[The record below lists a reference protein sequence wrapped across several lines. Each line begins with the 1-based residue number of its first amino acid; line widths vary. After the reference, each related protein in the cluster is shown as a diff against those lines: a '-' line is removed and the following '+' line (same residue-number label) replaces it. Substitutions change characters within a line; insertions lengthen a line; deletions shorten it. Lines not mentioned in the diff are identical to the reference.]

1 MSLWSRVS
9 NAVWGERLNRE
20 IEEELQAHIEE
31 AIASGRDPKEARLAF
46 GSILRQREASHSIRV
61 AGWLESL
68 FADVRFG
75 WRQLCRNKTTSA
87 AAVLSLALGIGSCV
101 AAFRLIDALLWRPL
115 PIANSSKLYVL
126 SRKMIGLYGKPA
138 EDGHWATPAFKVM
151 RDAVRT
157 DLKDQADLIAISD
170 SDRADITWS
179 GNGSGN
185 GSGQGSSD
193 DDIEKAHVA
202 YVSGN
207 MFALF
212 GLEPALGRLLIPADD
227 RGPGAGPYAVLSWDY
242 WNHRFGRDPHVL
254 GRSLHIGDQTFEIIG
269 VGPHDFTGTE
279 KGTVTDIFL
288 PVCMNRLANQD
299 DITWHLVFLML
310 RPGVNPATA
319 LEPAID
325 LEQLRQHLEAVSRA
339 LEAECSE
346 CLRGMTR
353 VDVDRFLNQT
363 LVFNP
368 AGAGISDLQKDYRR
382 FLGILGLLVALVLLI
397 ACVNVAN
404 MMTAQAAARAHEMAL
419 RISIGAG
426 RRRLVQLILCQ
437 SALLAL
443 LASVVGAFFAAWSA
457 PFVLSL
463 VNPPDNPARLALPA
477 DWRVLLFGFALI
489 VLVVLLLGL
498 LPALRA
504 SAVRPVAVLKGGED
518 PHSPRRL
525 MRGAIGLQ
533 VAFCFLVLFL
543 SSLFVTSF
551 QRLENRPLGFS
562 TDRLLLL
569 QTVAGKGQL
578 PVVWNQTAEALR
590 AAPGVDS
597 VALSG
602 WPLLGRIKI
611 NSDIS
616 INGAPPSPT
625 PAFFLNVS
633 PGWLSTMKIPLVA
646 GRDFRPEDNSPGVA
660 IVNETFVKT
669 FFPGVGRISDAIG
682 RTFSRGANRPLNK
695 IVGVTPDVPDHDVRE
710 PNRAVFYVPFAGI
723 DGKSAPTVEGFAT
736 FVVHTDAEN
745 PLALANALRQLI
757 AQRHNG
763 LRVSNITTQLDLV
776 RDQTI
781 RERLIATLAAF
792 FAAVALLL
800 AGIGLYAVFNYSVLQ
815 RRREIG
821 IRMAIGSTRAGIVR
835 LVTLDVFVLIAL
847 GACAGVALGFGAARS
862 VESLFY
868 QVKATDADMIALP
881 ACAIL
886 LTALFATLPAVLRA
900 LRTDPTEILR
910 SE

>member
-1 MSLWSRVS
+1 MSLASRIS
-9 NAVWGERLNRE
+9 NALHSDRLNRE
-20 IEEELQAHIEE
+20 IEEELQSHIEE
-31 AIASGRDPKEARLAF
+31 AIAAGRDPDDARRTF
-46 GSILRQREASHSIRV
+46 GSILRQREASHNIRA
-61 AGWLESL
+61 AGWLEFL
-68 FADVRFG
+68 LADTKFG
-75 WRQLCRNKTTSA
+75 WRQLCRNKVTAT

-115 PIANSSKLYVL
+115 PVANSSKLYVL

-151 RDAVRT
+151 RDAV
-157 DLKDQADLIAISD
+157 KDQADLIAISD
-170 SDRADITWS
+170 SDRADITWAT
-179 GNGSGN
+179 
-185 GSGQGSSD
+185 D
-193 DDIEKAHVA
+193 DDTEKAHVA

-207 MFALF
+207 MFPLF
-212 GLEPALGRLLIPADD
+212 GLEPALGRLLTPADD
-227 RGPGAGPYAVLSWDY
+227 RGPGEHPYAVLSWDY

-254 GRSLHIGDQTFEIIG
+254 GRPVHIGDQTFEIIG
-269 VGPHDFTGTE
+269 VGPHEFTGTE
-279 KGTVTDIFL
+279 KGTVTDLFL
-288 PVCMNRLANQD
+288 PVSMNRFANQD

-310 RPGVNPATA
+310 KPGVNPATA
-319 LEPAID
+319 LEP
-325 LEQLRQHLEAVSRA
+325 LRQHLTAVSRA

-382 FLGILGLLVALVLLI
+382 YLGILGLLVALVLLI

-443 LASVVGAFFAAWSA
+443 LASVLGVFFAAWSA

-477 DWRVLLFGFALI
+477 DWRVLLFGFALMI
-489 VLVVLLLGL
+489 LVVLLLGL

-504 SAVRPVAVLKGGED
+504 SAVRPVAALKGGED

-525 MRGAIGLQ
+525 MRGAIALQ

-562 TDRLLLL
+562 TDHLLLL

-597 VALSG
+597 VAISG

-633 PGWLSTMKIPLVA
+633 PGWLSTMKISLVA

-660 IVNETFVKT
+660 IVNETFAKT
-669 FFPGVGRISDAIG
+669 FFPGVGRTSDAIG

-695 IVGVTPDVPDHDVRE
+695 IVGITPDVPDHDVRE

-736 FVVHTDAEN
+736 FVVHTDAQN
-745 PLALANALRQLI
+745 PLALANSLRQLI
-757 AQRHNG
+757 AQRNNG
-763 LRVSNITTQLDLV
+763 LRVSNVTTQLDLV

-821 IRMAIGSTRAGIVR
+821 IRIAIGSTRAGIVR
-835 LVTLDVFVLIAL
+835 LVTFDLFLTIAL
-847 GACAGVALGFGAARS
+847 GGCAGVALGFGAARY

-881 ACAIL
+881 ACAL
-886 LTALFATLPAVLRA
+886 GLTALLATLPAVLRA
-900 LRTDPTEILR
+900 LRTDPTETLR
-910 SE
+910 AE

>member
-1 MSLWSRVS
+1 MSLWSRIS
-9 NAVWGERLNRE
+9 NAVRGERLNRE
-20 IEEELQAHIEE
+20 IEEELQSHIEE
-31 AIASGRDPKEARLAF
+31 AIASGRDADEARGTF

-68 FADVRFG
+68 LADVRFG
-75 WRQLCRNKTTSA
+75 WRQLCRNKVTSM

-115 PIANSSKLYVL
+115 PISNSSKLYVL
-126 SRKMIGLYGKPA
+126 SRKLTGLEGKPID
-138 EDGHWATPAFKVM
+138 DGYWATPDFNLM
-151 RDAVRT
+151 RNAV
-157 DLKDQADLIAISD
+157 KDQADLIAISD
-170 SDRADITWS
+170 ADRTDITWS
-179 GNGSGN
+179 T
-185 GSGQGSSD
+185 D
-193 DDIEKAHVA
+193 DDVEKTHVA

-207 MFALF
+207 MFPLF
-212 GLEPALGRLLIPADD
+212 GLEPALGRMLAPADD

-242 WNHRFGRDPHVL
+242 WNHRFGCDLHIL

-269 VGPHDFTGTE
+269 VGPRDFAGTE

-288 PVCMNRLANQD
+288 PVSMSSLATHDNV
-299 DITWHLVFLML
+299 TWHRTFLML
-310 RPGVNPATA
+310 KPGVNPATA
-319 LEPAID
+319 LEP
-325 LEQLRQHLEAVSRA
+325 LRQHLSAVSHA
-339 LEAECSE
+339 FEVECST
-346 CLRGMTR
+346 CFRGVPQATI
-353 VDVDRFLNQT
+353 DRLLDKK
-363 LVFNP
+363 LVFYP

-382 FLGILGLLVALVLLI
+382 LLGVLGLLVVLVLLI

-404 MMTAQAAARAHEMAL
+404 MMTAQAAARAHEIAL

-443 LASVVGAFFAAWSA
+443 FASVLGALFAAWSA

-463 VNPPDNPARLALPA
+463 VNPPDNPARLDLPA

-489 VLVVLLLGL
+489 LLIVLLLGL

-525 MRGAIGLQ
+525 MRGAIALQ
-533 VAFCFLVLFL
+533 IAFCCLVLFL
-543 SSLFVTSF
+543 SSLFVASF
-551 QRLENRPLGFS
+551 QRLQNRPLGFS

-590 AAPGVDS
+590 AVPGVNS
-597 VALSG
+597 VAISG
-602 WPLLGRIKI
+602 WPLLGRIQI

-633 PGWLSTMKIPLVA
+633 PGWLSTMKIPLVS
-646 GRDFRPEDNSPGVA
+646 GRDFRPQDASPGAA

-669 FFPGVGRISDAIG
+669 FFPGQDPIG
-682 RTFSRGANRPLNK
+682 RTFERGANQPLNK
-695 IVGVTPDVPDHDVRE
+695 IVGVAPDISYHDLRE
-710 PNRAVFYVPFAGI
+710 PTRAVFYVPFDEI
-723 DGKSAPTVEGFAT
+723 DNQSAPRAVGFAT
-736 FVVHTDAEN
+736 FVIHTDSQN
-745 PLALANALRQLI
+745 PLALADSFRQFI

-763 LRVSNITTQLDLV
+763 LRVSNVTTQLDLF
-776 RDQTI
+776 RDQTV
-781 RERLIATLAAF
+781 RERLLATLAAF

-800 AGIGLYAVFNYSVLQ
+800 AGIGLYAVLNYSVLQ

-835 LVTLDVFVLIAL
+835 IVTLDVFLMIAL
-847 GACAGVALGFGAARS
+847 GGCAGVALGFGAARY

-868 QVKATDADMIALP
+868 QVKATDANMIALP
-881 ACAIL
+881 TCAIL
-886 LTALFATLPAVLRA
+886 LTAFVATLPAVLRA

>member
-1 MSLWSRVS
+1 MSLWSRIS
-9 NAVWGERLNRE
+9 NAVRGERLNRE
-20 IEEELQAHIEE
+20 IAEELQSHIEE
-31 AIASGRDPKEARLAF
+31 AIASGRDPDEARRAF
-46 GSILRQREASHSIRV
+46 GSILRQREASHTIRV

-68 FADVRFG
+68 LADVRFG
-75 WRQLCRNKTTSA
+75 WRQLCRNKITSA
-87 AAVLSLALGIGSCV
+87 AAVLSLAIGIGSCV

-115 PIANSSKLYVL
+115 PISGSSKLYVL
-126 SRKMIGLYGKPA
+126 SRQMTGLYDKPI
-138 EDGHWATPAFKVM
+138 EDGYWATPNFKLM
-151 RDAVRT
+151 RDAV
-157 DLKDQADLIAISD
+157 KDQADLIAISD
-170 SDRADITWS
+170 AERMDITWS
-179 GNGSGN
+179 GDRAGN
-185 GSGQGSSD
+185 
-193 DDIEKAHVA
+193 DDIEKAHVV

-207 MFALF
+207 MFPLF

-242 WNHRFGRDPHVL
+242 WNHRFGRDPNVL
-254 GRSLHIGDQTFEIIG
+254 GHSLHIGDQTLEIIG
-269 VGPHDFTGTE
+269 VAPSDFTGTE

-288 PVCMNRLANQD
+288 PLSMNSMATEDRAD
-299 DITWHLVFLML
+299 WHRIFLML
-310 RPGVNPATA
+310 KTGVNPATA
-319 LEPAID
+319 LEPM
-325 LEQLRQHLEAVSRA
+325 RQHLSAVNRA
-339 LEAECSE
+339 FGSACST
-346 CLRGMTR
+346 CYRGDTKA
-353 VDVDRFLNQT
+353 DIERFLNQK
-363 LVFNP
+363 LVFHP
-368 AGAGISDLQKDYRR
+368 AGAGISELQKDYRR
-382 FLGILGLLVALVLLI
+382 LLGVLGLMVALVLLI

-404 MMTAQAAARAHEMAL
+404 MMTAQAAARAQEMAL

-443 LASVVGAFFAAWSA
+443 LASALGAFFAAWSA

-463 VNPPDNPARLALPA
+463 VNPPDNPARLDLPA
-477 DWRVLLFGFALI
+477 DWRVLLFGFGLI
-489 VLVVLLLGL
+489 ILVVLLLGL

-504 SAVRPVAVLKGGED
+504 SAVRPVAALKGGED
-518 PHSPRRL
+518 PHSSRRL
-525 MRGAIGLQ
+525 MRGAIALQ
-533 VAFCFLVLFL
+533 VAFCCLVLFL

-578 PVVWNQTAEALR
+578 PVVWNQAADALR

-597 VALSG
+597 VAISG

-633 PGWLSTMKIPLVA
+633 PGWLSTMKIPLIS
-646 GRDFRPEDNSPGVA
+646 GRDFRPEDSSPGAA

-669 FFPGVGRISDAIG
+669 FFPGQNPIG
-682 RTFSRGANRPLNK
+682 RTFSRGVDQPLNK
-695 IVGVTPDVPDHDVRE
+695 IVGVTRDVPDHDLRE
-710 PNRAVFYVPFAGI
+710 PNRAVFYVPFNAI
-723 DGKSAPTVEGFAT
+723 DDKSAPQSASRPVNFAT
-736 FVVHTDAEN
+736 FTIHTEAKN
-745 PLALANALRQLI
+745 PLALAESLRLII

-763 LRVSNITTQLDLV
+763 LRVSNVTTQLDLY

-781 RERLIATLAAF
+781 RERLIAMLAAF

-800 AGIGLYAVFNYSVLQ
+800 AGIGLYAVLNYSVLQ

-835 LVTLDVFVLIAL
+835 IVTVDVLLMIAL
-847 GACAGVALGFGAARS
+847 GGCVGIVLGFGAARY
-862 VESLFY
+862 VASLFY
-868 QVKATDADMIALP
+868 QVKATDADIIALP

-886 LTALFATLPAVLRA
+886 VTSLVATLPAVLRA

-910 SE
+910 AE